1 MTSVPAQPA
10 APPTEASTAT
20 GEASTEPLTATGEAS
35 TEPLTVTGEAS
46 TEPLTVTGEAS
57 TGVPTVEVTTG
68 VPTVAISTEG
78 PTVAV
83 TTRPGPTK
91 VRIETPGATIDIEA
105 HEPLGEVVDTALRLF
120 HEAGGWPREQVRSA
134 GFAQTERRDF
144 PPPQSSSMPYA
155 PGAYPVQSP

>member
-10 APPTEASTAT
+10 APPTETPAVTGDASTVVTTTT
-20 GEASTEPLTATGEAS
+20 GTVVTTAETQVVA
-35 TEPLTVTGEAS
+35 VTGDA
-46 TEPLTVTGEAS
+46 
-57 TGVPTVEVTTG
+57 TVEVATDA
-68 VPTVAISTEG
+68 PTVAVSADL

-105 HEPLGEVVDTALRLF
+105 HEPLGEVVATALRLF
-120 HEAGGWPREQVRSA
+120 HEAGGWPREQTRSA

>member
-1 MTSVPAQPA
+1 MTGDAS
-10 APPTEASTAT
+10 TEAPTVI
-20 GEASTEPLTATGEAS
+20 GEASTVVTTTTGTVVTTAETQVVA
-35 TEPLTVTGEAS
+35 VTGDA
-46 TEPLTVTGEAS
+46 
-57 TGVPTVEVTTG
+57 TVEVSTDA
-68 VPTVAISTEG
+68 PTVAVSTDV

-83 TTRPGPTK
+83 TARPGPTK

-105 HEPLGEVVDTALRLF
+105 HEPLSEVVATALRLF
-120 HEAGGWPREQVRSA
+120 HEAGGWPQEQTRSA